1 MTYQSVVSFEY
12 WTFIAQILNLFIQIY
27 LFKRFLFT
35 PVKNILA
42 KRQAE
47 IEGLYSDAETAKG
60 EADEAKAS
68 YEAHLKNARQ
78 EANEITSR
86 AIDSANMRSEEIL
99 TEARTEAQRTLEK
112 AEKAIELDRQK
123 AMNEAR
129 KEISGMAV
137 DIASKL
143 LRKEISQQDNQALID
158 QFIDEYGKE
167 Q

>member
-1 MTYQSVVSFEY
+1 MTYQSLVSFEY

-47 IEGLYSDAETAKG
+47 IDGIYSDAEALKSEAG
-60 EADEAKAS
+60 EAKTA
-68 YEAHLKNARQ
+68 YEAHLKNARA
-78 EANEITSR
+78 EADEITAR
-86 AIDSANMRSEEIL
+86 AIESANMRSEEIVSG
-99 TEARTEAQRTLEK
+99 ARAEAQKTLAK
-112 AEKAIELDRQK
+112 AEKTIEQSRQQ

-143 LRKEISQQDNQALID
+143 LRREISAEDNRALID
-158 QFIDEYGKE
+158 GFIDEYGKDR
-167 Q
+167 